1 MSPSLWSR
9 ALDEGLPRR
18 PAAND
23 RPEGAVMRDL
33 GRKKQ
38 LADEDESHDGLIL
51 PSRKRVSNGRRSH
64 GSSTARRSGAPRS
77 AMRRSAS
84 EAVDGAGEG

>member
-23 RPEGAVMRDL
+23 RPEGALMREL

-38 LADEDESHDGLIL
+38 LADEDESHDGHIL
-51 PSRKRVSNGRRSH
+51 PSSKHVSNGRR
-64 GSSTARRSGAPRS
+64 TKRS
-77 AMRRSAS
+77 AVGTC
-84 EAVDGAGEG
+84 E